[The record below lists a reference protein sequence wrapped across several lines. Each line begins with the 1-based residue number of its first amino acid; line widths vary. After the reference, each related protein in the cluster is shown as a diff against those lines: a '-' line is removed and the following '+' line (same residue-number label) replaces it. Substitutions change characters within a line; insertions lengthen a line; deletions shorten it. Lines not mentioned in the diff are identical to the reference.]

1 MAAWAGFSEEEL
13 RRLQSNGDLT
23 SQAVTVTLGRG
34 RRPATTNRSRQQL
47 QREKALQLAVKQK
60 QEIHSLPPEQQLTKA
75 PEPPS
80 EHPLASI
87 AQQQDLQVEH
97 EAESTEPNPTSPI
110 ESVSTIDIKELNKLE
125 VELRE
130 KNRLEQLQWQQRV
143 MEEKNKKRKALLTKT
158 IAEKSKQTQAEAI
171 KLKKIQRELQV
182 LDDSVSNDVGILRK
196 LIEQS
201 SMDYSLAWKRFEKAE
216 AEYVCAKLDLHRKTE
231 VKEQLTEHLCAI
243 IQQNELRKARKLDE
257 LMLQL
262 ELNAE
267 EVVPSLE
274 EADLEENLQ
283 PEHCPAA
290 EIKACTQLDGSSN
303 ESKDGSNTEIKSTQ
317 NNPECNPSAVSADE
331 MQQSTV
337 K

>member
-13 RRLQSNGDLT
+13 RKLQHNGEVAN
-23 SQAVTVTLGRG
+23 QAVSVTLGRG
-34 RRPATTNRSRQQL
+34 RKPAQTNRSRQQL
-47 QREKALQLAVKQK
+47 QREWALQLAAKQK
-60 QEIHSLPPEQQLTKA
+60 EISHSLPPDQQLTRP
-75 PEPPS
+75 PEPPAAS
-80 EHPLASI
+80 HPAPAETPEEKSVPVKHEVEPVKPDPASPVQSLPP
-87 AQQQDLQVEH
+87 ADF
-97 EAESTEPNPTSPI
+97 
-110 ESVSTIDIKELNKLE
+110 KELDKQE

-130 KNRLEQLQWQQRV
+130 KSRLQQLQWEQRI

-182 LDDSVSNDVGILRK
+182 LDDSVSSDIGVLRK

-216 AEYVCAKLDLHRKTE
+216 AEYVAAKMDLHRKTE

-243 IQQNELRKARKLDE
+243 IQQNELRKAHKLEE

-267 EVVPSLE
+267 EVPIPDQTQLQDKQKVT
-274 EADLEENLQ
+274 ENG
-283 PEHCPAA
+283 PAA
-290 EIKACTQLDGSSN
+290 ELEGCTEADGSSM
-303 ESKDGSNTEIKSTQ
+303 SKDSSITETKISQDNQESEATD
-317 NNPECNPSAVSADE
+317 VSADGLR
-331 MQQSTV
+331 
-337 K
+337 